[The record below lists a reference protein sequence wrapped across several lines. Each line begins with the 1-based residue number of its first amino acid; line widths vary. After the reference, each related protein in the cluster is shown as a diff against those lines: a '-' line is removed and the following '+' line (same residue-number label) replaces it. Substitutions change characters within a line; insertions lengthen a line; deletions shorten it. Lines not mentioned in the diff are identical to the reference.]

1 MILIGS
7 GCLHGAPCPWR
18 GHGESGTIAP
28 LSKLPR
34 FEHPVSSLELIRN
47 FSIIAHIDHGKS
59 TLADRFIQDCGG
71 LTEREMAEQVLD
83 SMDIERER
91 GITIKAQSVTLNY
104 PARDGNTYQLN
115 FIDTP
120 GHVDFH
126 YEVSRSLAACEGAL
140 LVVDAGQG
148 VEAQSVANC
157 YTAIEQ
163 GLEVLPVLN
172 KMDLPQADP
181 DRVKQ
186 EIEEIIGIDA
196 TDACEVSAK
205 SGLGVGELLE
215 RLISSIPPPEGD
227 PEAPLQALIIDSWFD
242 NYLGVVSLVRV
253 TQGTLRA
260 KEKIVAKSIGKSH
273 IADTVGIFTPKRTPT
288 GVLRAG
294 EVGFVVAGIKDIH
307 GAPVGDT
314 LISASN
320 LDIPALPGFQQVN
333 PQVYAGIFTISSDD
347 YEDFREALAK
357 LTLNDASLFYEPE
370 SSDALGFGFRCGFLG
385 MLHMEI
391 IQERLEREYD
401 LDLITTAP
409 TVIYEVL
416 KNSGDVVL
424 VDNPSSL
431 PSAAEIDEMREPI
444 VLANILVPQDHLGSV
459 ITLCVEKRGVQRDMQ
474 FLGTQVSVVYELP
487 MAEVVLDFFDRLKS
501 VSRGYASLDYSFERF
516 QPADLVKMDVLINGE
531 RVDALSVIIHRDQVQ
546 SRGRI
551 LTEKMKELIP
561 RQMFDVAIQ
570 SAVGAKI
577 IARQTVKAL
586 RKNVTAKCYGGDV
599 TRKKKLLEK
608 QKAGK
613 KRMKQVGRVEI
624 PQSAFLA
631 VLKVDG

>member
-1 MILIGS
+1 VS
-7 GCLHGAPCPWR
+7 D
-18 GHGESGTIAP
+18 
-28 LSKLPR
+28 LSN
-34 FEHPVSSLELIRN
+34 IRN

-59 TLADRFIQDCGG
+59 TLADRFIQHCGG
-71 LTEREMAEQVLD
+71 LSEREMDAQVLD

-91 GITIKAQSVTLNY
+91 GITIKAQSVTLDY
-104 PARDGNTYQLN
+104 TSRDGRTYQLN

-120 GHVDFH
+120 GHVDFS

-163 GLEVLPVLN
+163 GLEVLPILN

-181 DRVKQ
+181 ERVQQ
-186 EIEEIIGIDA
+186 EIEQIIGIDA
-196 TDACEVSAK
+196 TEACLVSAK
-205 SGLGVGELLE
+205 SGMGIEDALE
-215 RLISSIPPPEGD
+215 YLVENIPPPEGD
-227 PEAPLQALIIDSWFD
+227 LNAPLQALIIDSWFD

-253 TQGTLRA
+253 KQGVLHKRD
-260 KEKIVAKSIGKSH
+260 KIVSKSNGKVQQVDSL
-273 IADTVGIFTPKRTPT
+273 GIFTPKRVEQPM
-288 GVLRAG
+288 LKAG
-294 EVGFVVAGIKDIH
+294 EVGYVVAGIKDIH

-314 LISASN
+314 LIHAQHQ
-320 LDIPALPGFQQVN
+320 DVHALPGFKQVK

-347 YEDFREALAK
+347 YEDFRDALAK

-391 IQERLEREYD
+391 IQERLEREYG

-409 TVIYEVL
+409 TVIYEVVR
-416 KNSGDVVL
+416 KNGEVVK
-424 VDNPSSL
+424 VDNPSKL
-431 PSAAEIDEMREPI
+431 PDVGEIEEMREPI
-444 VLANILVPQDHLGSV
+444 ARCNILVPQEYLGNV
-459 ITLCVEKRGVQRDMQ
+459 ITLCVEKRGVQKDMQ
-474 FLGTQVSVVYELP
+474 FLGAQVSLTYDLP

-516 QPADLVKMDVLINGE
+516 ESANLSRLDVLINGE
-531 RVDALSVIIHRDQVQ
+531 RVDALAVIVHRDKVDY
-546 SRGRI
+546 RGRA

-570 SAVGAKI
+570 AAVGGKI
-577 IARQTVKAL
+577 VARQTVKAL

-599 TRKKKLLEK
+599 SRKRKLLEK

>member
-1 MILIGS
+1 MSDLK
-7 GCLHGAPCPWR
+7 H
-18 GHGESGTIAP
+18 
-28 LSKLPR
+28 
-34 FEHPVSSLELIRN
+34 IRN

-59 TLADRFIQDCGG
+59 TLADRFIQHCGG
-71 LTEREMAEQVLD
+71 LSAREMNEQVLD

-91 GITIKAQSVTLNY
+91 GITIKAQSVTLDY
-104 PARDGNTYQLN
+104 TSRDGQVYQLN

-120 GHVDFH
+120 GHVDFS

-163 GLEVLPVLN
+163 GLEVLPILN

-186 EIEEIIGIDA
+186 EIEEIIGINA
-196 TDACEVSAK
+196 SEACLVSAK
-205 SGLGVGELLE
+205 SGQGIEDALE
-215 RLISSIPPPEGD
+215 YLVEHIPPPEGD
-227 PEAPLQALIIDSWFD
+227 REAPLQALIIDSWFD

-253 TQGTLRA
+253 KQGVLRRR
-260 KEKIVAKSIGKSH
+260 EKIVAKSVGK
-273 IADTVGIFTPKRTPT
+273 AQQVDTLGIFTPKR
-288 GVLRAG
+288 VELEMLQAG
-294 EVGFVVAGIKDIH
+294 EVGFIVAGIKDIH

-314 LISASN
+314 LIHAKDLSV
-320 LDIPALPGFQQVN
+320 PALPGFKRVK

-347 YEDFREALAK
+347 YEDFRDALAK
-357 LTLNDASLFYEPE
+357 LTLNDASLQYEPE
-370 SSDALGFGFRCGFLG
+370 TSDALGFGFRCGFLG

-409 TVIYEVL
+409 TVIYEVVK
-416 KNSGDVVL
+416 KNGEIIQ
-424 VDNPSSL
+424 VDNPSAL
-431 PSAAEIDEMREPI
+431 PDVADIEEMREPI
-444 VLANILVPQDHLGSV
+444 ARCNILVPQDYLGNV
-459 ITLCVEKRGVQRDMQ
+459 ITLCVERRGVQREMQ
-474 FLGTQVSVVYELP
+474 FLGAQVSLIYDLP

-516 QPADLVKMDVLINGE
+516 QAASLSRLDVLINGE
-531 RVDALSVIIHRDQVQ
+531 RVDALAVILHRDQVQ
-546 SRGRI
+546 YRGRV

-570 SAVGAKI
+570 SAVGGKI
-577 IARQTVKAL
+577 VARQTVKAL

-599 TRKKKLLEK
+599 SRKRKLLDK

>member
-1 MILIGS
+1 M
-7 GCLHGAPCPWR
+7 
-18 GHGESGTIAP
+18 T
-28 LSKLPR
+28 
-34 FEHPVSSLELIRN
+34 ELQKIRN

-59 TLADRFIQDCGG
+59 TLADRFIQHCGG
-71 LTEREMAEQVLD
+71 LSDREMQAQVLD

-91 GITIKAQSVTLNY
+91 GITIKAQSVTLDY
-104 PARDGNTYQLN
+104 TARSGDVYQLN

-120 GHVDFH
+120 GHVDFS

-163 GLEVLPVLN
+163 GLDVVPILN

-181 DRVKQ
+181 ERVKL

-196 TDACEVSAK
+196 ADACLVSAK
-205 SGLGVGELLE
+205 SGLGIEAALE
-215 RLISSIPPPEGD
+215 HLVAHIPPPEGD
-227 PEAPLQALIIDSWFD
+227 REAPLQALIIDSWFD

-253 TQGTLRA
+253 KQGVLHRRDRLIT
-260 KEKIVAKSIGKSH
+260 KSTGKQHQVDS
-273 IADTVGIFTPKRTPT
+273 VGIFTPKR
-288 GVLRAG
+288 VERDCLHCG
-294 EVGFVVAGIKDIH
+294 EVGYVVAGIKDIQ

-314 LISASN
+314 LVHARRPEVPS
-320 LDIPALPGFQQVN
+320 LPGFQTVK
-333 PQVYAGIFTISSDD
+333 PQVYAGIFTVSADD

-370 SSDALGFGFRCGFLG
+370 TSDALGFGFRCGFLG

-391 IQERLEREYD
+391 VQERLEREYG

-409 TVIYEVL
+409 TVVYEVE
-416 KNSGDVVL
+416 KKSGEVL
-424 VDNPSSL
+424 RVDNPSAL
-431 PSAAEIDEMREPI
+431 PDVGDIAEMREPI
-444 VLANILVPQDHLGSV
+444 ARCTILVPQDYLGSV
-459 ITLCVEKRGVQRDMQ
+459 LALCVEKRGQQRGMQ
-474 FLGTQVSVVYELP
+474 FLGAQVSLTYDIP
-487 MAEVVLDFFDRLKS
+487 MADVVVDFFDRLKS
-501 VSRGYASLDYSFERF
+501 VSRGYASLDYGFERF
-516 QPADLVKMDVLINGE
+516 ETASLARLDVLINGE
-531 RVDALSVIIHRDQVQ
+531 RVDALALIVHRDQVQ
-546 SRGRI
+546 HRGRQ
-551 LTEKMKELIP
+551 LTERMKSLIP

-570 SAVGAKI
+570 AALGGKI
-577 IARQTVKAL
+577 VARQTVKAL

-599 TRKKKLLEK
+599 TRKRKLLEK

-631 VLKVDG
+631 VLKVE

>member
-1 MILIGS
+1 MT
-7 GCLHGAPCPWR
+7 
-18 GHGESGTIAP
+18 E
-28 LSKLPR
+28 LSN
-34 FEHPVSSLELIRN
+34 IRN

-59 TLADRFIQDCGG
+59 TLADRFIQHCGG
-71 LTEREMAEQVLD
+71 LSDREMDEQVLD

-91 GITIKAQSVTLNY
+91 GITIKAQSVTLDY
-104 PARDGNTYQLN
+104 RAVDGEVYQLN

-120 GHVDFH
+120 GHVDFS

-163 GLEVLPVLN
+163 GLEVLPILN

-181 DRVKQ
+181 DKVKK

-196 TDACEVSAK
+196 SDACLVSAK
-205 SGLGVGELLE
+205 SGLGVESALE
-215 RLISSIPPPEGD
+215 QLVAKIPPPEGD
-227 PEAPLQALIIDSWFD
+227 REAPLQALIIDSWFD

-253 TQGTLRA
+253 KNGVLR
-260 KEKIVAKSIGKSH
+260 KRDKIVAKTIGKAH
-273 IADTVGIFTPKRTPT
+273 QVDGVGIFTPKR
-288 GVLRAG
+288 VEREALQAG
-294 EVGFVVAGIKDIH
+294 EVGYVVAGIKDIH

-314 LISASN
+314 LTH
-320 LDIPALPGFQQVN
+320 DKRPDVPALPGFQRVK

-347 YEDFREALAK
+347 YEDFRDALAK

-370 SSDALGFGFRCGFLG
+370 TSDALGFGFRCGFLG

-409 TVIYEVL
+409 TVIYEVVK
-416 KNSGDVVL
+416 KNGEIIQ
-424 VDNPSSL
+424 VDNPSAL
-431 PSAAEIDEMREPI
+431 PDPGDIEEMREPI
-444 VLANILVPQDHLGSV
+444 ARCHILVPHSYLGSV
-459 ITLCVEKRGVQRDMQ
+459 ITLCVEKRGVQKDMQ
-474 FLGTQVSVVYELP
+474 FLGAQVSLTYDIP

-516 QPADLVKMDVLINGE
+516 EAASLARLDMLINGE
-531 RVDALSVIIHRDQVQ
+531 RVDALAVIVHRDQVQ
-546 SRGRI
+546 HRGRV
-551 LTEKMKELIP
+551 LTEKMQELIP

-570 SAVGAKI
+570 CAVGGKI
-577 IARQTVKAL
+577 VARQTVKAL

-599 TRKKKLLEK
+599 SRKRKLLDK